1 MERKDLEALGLSKE
15 QVDKV
20 MAANGKDIE
29 QLKTENDDLSK
40 QLNDTK
46 TQLETATGSLTDS
59 EKMLKDLKAKAG
71 DNDELKGQ
79 LADYQKQLKQAK
91 ADGEAKLAQSRKAYE
106 IMLAVQKSGAKDAKI
121 VSGLIDPDKVTVDGK
136 NITGLTEQIDSIKT
150 DHDYLFESDKPSP
163 SGQGRPAGNP
173 PAPNGNN
180 GKSNADLASMTYAE
194 AAKALEDED

>member
-1 MERKDLEALGLSKE
+1 MERKDLEALGLSKD

-29 QLKTENDDLSK
+29 QLKTDNTDLSK

-46 TQLETATGSLTDS
+46 TQLETANGSLTDS

-71 DNDELKGQ
+71 DNDELKTQ

-91 ADGEAKLAQSRKAYE
+91 ADGETKLAQSRKAYE
-106 IMLAVQKSGAKDAKI
+106 ITLAVKDSGARDAKI
-121 VSGLIDPDKVTVDGK
+121 VSNLIDAEKVTVDGK
-136 NITGLTEQIDSIKT
+136 NITGLKEQLDAIKA
-150 DHDYLFESDKPSP
+150 DHDYLFEPEKPNP

-173 PAPNGNN
+173 PAPQGGAGN
-180 GKSNADLASMTYAE
+180 SLIDRISSRIAE
-194 AAKALEDED
+194 AKGDN